1 MVSNYQ
7 QPLNVTGGEIDIA
20 FYLIHS
26 MEGATKGW
34 RKFAQK
40 DRTAAENFARAAT
53 ENRVKRIIYLS
64 GLSHGKR

>member
-1 MVSNYQ
+1 
-7 QPLNVTGGEIDIA
+7 
-20 FYLIHS
+20 

>member
-1 MVSNYQ
+1 
-7 QPLNVTGGEIDIA
+7 
-20 FYLIHS
+20 

-53 ENRVKRIIYLS
+53 ENDVKRIIYLS
-64 GLSHGKR
+64 GLVMEKMKVSQTLHFNNEKELLSL